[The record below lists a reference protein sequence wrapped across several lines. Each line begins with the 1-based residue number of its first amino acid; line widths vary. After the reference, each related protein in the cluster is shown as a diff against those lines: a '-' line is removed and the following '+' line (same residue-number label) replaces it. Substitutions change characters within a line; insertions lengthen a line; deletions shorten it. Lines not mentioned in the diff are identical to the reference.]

1 MAAGRTACANSGK
14 KVYEP
19 ILGHSFVRGYVCVR
33 VCVCVYIYVSLCIY
47 RYIRAH
53 THKHTTTCSGCL
65 SLDVR
70 HVRVVMLSTTRGHVL
85 AQLRLLPLP
94 GVGMLFYRYL
104 SCKLLTINTNL
115 PPYCK
120 PF

>member
-1 MAAGRTACANSGK
+1 MLIQEK
-14 KVYEP
+14 KCMSPFWGIVLLGDMYVY
-19 ILGHSFVRGYVCVR
+19 
-33 VCVCVYIYVSLCIY
+33 VCVCVYLRIFM
-47 RYIRAH
+47 H